1 MTPPNHDGDPY
12 GLDAQHLP
20 EVDRRLLE
28 IFELTKPPPRIG
40 KIPSAVRKFIRDY
53 SSLYEGRTIF
63 VEHLGVLIVP
73 KGEVDLRQFVRR
85 CMLFA
90 AMSGATQVGVE
101 AARTLCIRFPWN
113 CVLESPEFHE
123 RTVP

>member
-73 KGEVDLRQFVRR
+73 KGEVD
-85 CMLFA
+85 
-90 AMSGATQVGVE
+90 
-101 AARTLCIRFPWN
+101 
-113 CVLESPEFHE
+113 
-123 RTVP
+123 